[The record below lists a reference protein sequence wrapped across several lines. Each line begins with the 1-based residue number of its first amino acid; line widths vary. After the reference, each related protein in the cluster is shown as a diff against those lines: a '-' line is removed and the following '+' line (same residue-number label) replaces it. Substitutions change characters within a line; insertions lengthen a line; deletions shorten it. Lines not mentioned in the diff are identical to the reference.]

1 MNKIEKC
8 KGIIVPMVT
17 PFTGDGEID
26 QPAAERIVDFVL
38 DAGAAPFVLG
48 TTGEDASI
56 PAPMRPGLVR
66 TVVERVGRRAPVY
79 AGVSSNCVQ
88 ESVEAAELYSD
99 LGADAV
105 VAHLPCYYPLN
116 PDQMLR
122 YYETLADRLPVPLVA
137 YNITMTTHM
146 FIPLEV
152 MERLSYHPNIIG
164 FKDSENNKARVEQ
177 ATAMWRERTDFSYL
191 CGCGN
196 LYAEAL
202 LRGAHGL
209 VVASGNVIPRM
220 YRELYETA
228 LRGDSPAAYRIW
240 ERTMEISAVYQE
252 GRILSQTL
260 AALKVMMNVM
270 GLCGETVLPP
280 LGPIS
285 AEEKAEIR
293 RRTGEL
299 RLVRG

>member
-1 MNKIEKC
+1 
-8 KGIIVPMVT
+8 MVT
-17 PFTGDGEID
+17 PFTASGEID
-26 QPAAERIVDFVL
+26 PRAVERIVDYIL

-56 PAPMRPGLVR
+56 PGSMRPGLVKA
-66 TVVERVGRRAPVY
+66 VVERAARRAPVY

-99 LGADAV
+99 FGVDAV
-105 VAHLPCYYPLN
+105 VAHLPSYYPLN
-116 PDQMLR
+116 PDQMFR
-122 YYETLADRLPVPLVA
+122 YYEALAERLPVPLVA
-137 YNITMTTHM
+137 YNIPMTTHM
-146 FIPLEV
+146 SIPLEV
-152 MERLSYHPNIIG
+152 MERLSRHPNIIG
-164 FKDSENNKARVEQ
+164 FKDSENNEARVEQ
-177 ATAMWRERTDFSYL
+177 AANMWRERTDFSYL
-191 CGCGN
+191 CGSGS

-220 YRELYETA
+220 YQDLYQTA
-228 LRGDSPAAYRIW
+228 LRGDSPAVYRIW
-240 ERTMEISAVYQE
+240 DETVRISAVYQE

-280 LGPIS
+280 LCPIS
-285 AEEKAEIR
+285 SEEKAEIKR
-293 RRTGEL
+293 RMVEL
-299 RLVRG
+299 GLVGV